1 VWLDNSQPER
11 LATLR
16 AGIVHKKIKRQGE
29 PPLAAGDGAFMTACC
44 LVVGELSPTGR
55 GCLCKNAHTTT
66 RRDCRSDLSFF
77 VRNARYA
84 PFQAIHATMKD
95 NKWWLVMNTT
105 KDALKTAPGYKYDKD
120 STMWVSDKS

>member
-1 VWLDNSQPER
+1 MQKCSHDHSPRLSQ
-11 LATLR
+11 
-16 AGIVHKKIKRQGE
+16 
-29 PPLAAGDGAFMTACC
+29 
-44 LVVGELSPTGR
+44 
-55 GCLCKNAHTTT
+55 
-66 RRDCRSDLSFF
+66 RSFSFF